1 MGPLEAR
8 RHGYRAG
15 GARLQQHA
23 GGFLRHHNQLPEH
36 ARPKSQHHVVK
47 LVPQRRLEAYQ

>member
-8 RHGYRAG
+8 RHGYRAS